1 MNDRY
6 FAVFVPENKDT
17 SPLSLKFRAITSHGI
32 EYYHPPLTSKHR
44 DIVSIIS
51 DESEFKN
58 RLCVSHILLW
68 YLSANK
74 LAAYE
79 TRLDNLIAPYGISSI
94 HFTELFGREKILTP
108 VQRRQFLVDY
118 AKIVSEIPLFCTS
131 FSISR
136 DKVLH
141 KVGDIFQKT
150 DDLYTAIRWSN
161 LERIVPILRPYS
173 VIHIF
178 TEQEN
183 NLTDKYGQNL
193 ILRLHQWIQGSEVVK
208 KSGHAVCTNPFVFSK
223 KALLYSSLA
232 DLVAYASNK
241 VQAKIE
247 SGIPEKKILLQYTE
261 LFSLIKTVFRGYD
274 NLTSRELVRLIDMSE
289 AFF

>member
-1 MNDRY
+1 
-6 FAVFVPENKDT
+6 VPENKDD
-17 SPLSLKFRAITSHGI
+17 SPLSMKFRAITSHGI
-32 EYYHPPLTSKHR
+32 EYYHPPLTSEHQ

-51 DESEFKN
+51 DESEFN
-58 RLCVSHILLW
+58 GRLCVSHILLW
-68 YLSANK
+68 YLSTNK
-74 LAAYE
+74 LATYE
-79 TRLDNLIAPYGISSI
+79 TKLDNLIALYGIPSI
-94 HFTELFGREKILTP
+94 HFTELFGQKRILAP
-108 VQRRQFLVDY
+108 IQRRQFLIDY

-131 FSISR
+131 FSVSR
-136 DKVLH
+136 SEVLH
-141 KVGDIFQKT
+141 EVGDIFQKT

-161 LERIVPILRPYS
+161 LERIVPILRHHS

-208 KSGHAVCTNPFVFSK
+208 NSGHSVCTNPFVFSK

-241 VQAKIE
+241 VQAKIA
-247 SGIPEKKILLQYTE
+247 SGIPEKKILSEYKE
-261 LFSLIKTVFRGYD
+261 LFSLIKTIFKGYD
-274 NLTSRELVRLIDMSE
+274 NLTSQELVRLIDMSGKLV
-289 AFF
+289 